1 MRASK
6 LLSKAIDFEDVDR
19 IAIVPLIFAHSAIIS
34 NVPICDYLRDG
45 KLLAECQ
52 IKAFQKYGHDAI
64 FAIMDAFVETEALGS
79 ILEFRKDH
87 YPIIKKYALSNP
99 SELENLSLP
108 VPYKTKRMPEVLKAI
123 RILRKK
129 YNDEVFIIGCVLGPM
144 SLAMQLFG
152 PEKTLFLSIDDPEK
166 FSQILEFSK
175 KVSIE
180 FGKAQI
186 EAGIHLLVLFE
197 PSSSPAVVPHQFFRE
212 FILQHIKE
220 IFSCFKKAGV
230 LANCLHIP
238 GHTGSILQ
246 YYPKLGIDIAN
257 FDYYIDPI
265 EVKRKLPDI
274 CFLGNIKSLSFVD
287 SRPEDIKSEALK
299 LINIFNHKGGF
310 ILSSGSEIPPFS
322 KPENIKEII
331 RVAKSCKKF

>member
-1 MRASK
+1 MKPSK
-6 LLSKAIDFEDVDR
+6 FLNKVLNFEEVDR
-19 IAIVPLIFAHSAIIS
+19 TAVIPLIFAHAAIIS

-45 KLLAECQ
+45 EILAECQ
-52 IKAFQKYGHDAI
+52 IKAFQKYEYDAI
-64 FAIMDAFVETEALGS
+64 FAVMDAFVETEALGS
-79 ILEFRKDH
+79 ILEFRKDY
-87 YPIIKKYALSNP
+87 YPLIKKYALSNP

-129 YNDEVFIIGCVLGPM
+129 YDDEVFIIGCVLGPM
-144 SLAMQLFG
+144 SLTMQLLG
-152 PEKTLFLSIDDPEK
+152 PEKTLFLSVDDPEK
-166 FSQILEFSK
+166 FTQILEFSK
-175 KVSIE
+175 NVSIE

-186 EAGIHLLVLFE
+186 EAGVHLLVLFE
-197 PSSSPAVVPHQFFRE
+197 PSGSPAVVPHQFFRE
-212 FILQHIKE
+212 FIMPHIKE
-220 IFSCFKKAGV
+220 IFSCFKKARV

-265 EVKRKLPDI
+265 EVKRTLPDI
-274 CFLGNIKSLSFVD
+274 CFLCNIKSLSFVD
-287 SRPEDIKSEALK
+287 SSPEDIKSEVLK
-299 LINIFNHKGGF
+299 LINIFDHKGGF

-322 KPENIKEII
+322 KPENINAMIG
-331 RVAKSCKKF
+331 VAKSSKTF